1 MVKAPGDR
9 LATAHG
15 PYNATMTIPFIK
27 MHGLGNDFVVIDSR
41 SARAPLT
48 ADMVRAIADRRTGV
62 GFDELMLLE
71 PARSDGTDV
80 FLRIYNADGTEAGAC
95 GNGTR
100 CVASL
105 IMDQGGTNEAVI
117 ETVAGKLQA
126 KAQRNGMISVDMGA
140 AKFDWRDIPLSRPQ
154 DTLHLDLALGSL
166 SDPVAVNM
174 GNPHAV
180 FFVADADAV
189 PLAELGLQLEHDP
202 LFPERANI
210 EIAQV
215 LSPTRIRMRV
225 WERGAGITRACG
237 SGACATLVAAA
248 RRGLT
253 QRHAELV
260 VDGGS
265 LWIDWRDDGHVIMTG
280 PVATSFS
287 GVLSD
292 ELLGVSERAYA

>member
-1 MVKAPGDR
+1 
-9 LATAHG
+9 
-15 PYNATMTIPFIK
+15 MTIPFIK
-27 MHGLGNDFVVIDSR
+27 MHGLGNDFVVIDGR
-41 SARAPLT
+41 SVRAPLT

-105 IMDQGGTNEAVI
+105 IMDQAGTNEAVI
-117 ETVAGKLQA
+117 ETIAGKLQA

-140 AKFDWRDIPLSRPQ
+140 AKFDWRDVPLSRPQ

-166 SDPVAVNM
+166 ADPVAVNM

-189 PLAELGLQLEHDP
+189 PLAELGPRLEHDP

-210 EIAQV
+210 EIAEV

-253 QRHAELV
+253 KRHAELV
-260 VDGGS
+260 LDGGS
-265 LWIDWRDDGHVIMTG
+265 LWIEWRDDGHVIMTG